1 MWVIIA
7 AVVVAAIVAAA
18 LAMQSGKP
26 SPPTAPMQTV
36 TQTVTHTTAQT
47 VTQTVTATQT
57 VTQTTVQTVTQT
69 VTATQPQSGPSLQDL
84 IKAAPGGT
92 IYGAGA
98 TFPLPQLQAWAD
110 AFNKY
115 SGGKLNVDYQGVGS
129 GAGQTNFLDKKVDFA
144 GSDIPMTDA
153 NFQKVKGRFYQFPE
167 LAGSI
172 VIAYN
177 VPEIAYQKTGKYL
190 YLTAEVIALIYM
202 GNITQWCDPRI
213 KALNPALANELPCKN
228 IVAVHRSDGSGTTA
242 YFTLWLSKAYKPW
255 SQTVGWGLSVEWP
268 VDKLGTGRGGKGNP
282 GVAQLVEQTPYSIGY
297 IEYAYY
303 ALNKRKYD
311 GFGGAALVR
320 NDNDG
325 KFYSADPQ
333 YVQMGLAAGLDRYKA
348 KYGAYPAPDADW
360 NAVIQELSNPPT
372 GYPLSALT
380 FIMVYKDY
388 AAEGYADAAA
398 RTARLRAW
406 LTWILTEGQKQ
417 VIEGYVPLP
426 PELAEIGLKAVQSI
440 KP

>member
-1 MWVIIA
+1 MSSKNTTMWAIIA
-7 AVVVAAIVAAA
+7 GVVAVAIAAA
-18 LAMQSGKP
+18 FLAMQSGGP
-26 SPPTAPMQTV
+26 SPPTTL
-36 TQTVTHTTAQT
+36 
-47 VTQTVTATQT
+47 TQT
-57 VTQTTVQTVTQT
+57 VTQTTVQTVTHTATATQT
-69 VTATQPQSGPSLQDL
+69 VTHTVTVTQPQSGPSLQDL

-115 SGGKLNVDYQGVGS
+115 TGGKLSVDYQGVGS

-144 GSDIPMTDA
+144 GSDIPMTEA
-153 NFQKVKGRFYQFPE
+153 NFQKAKGRFYQFPE

-202 GNITQWCDPRI
+202 GDIKQWCDPRI

-228 IVAVHRSDGSGTTA
+228 IVVVHRSDGSGTTA

-255 SQTVGWGLSVEWP
+255 SQTVGWGLTVEWP
-268 VDKLGTGRGGKGNP
+268 VDKLGTGLGGKGNP
-282 GVAQLVEQTPYSIGY
+282 GVAQLVEKTPYSIGY
-297 IEYAYY
+297 VEYAYY
-303 ALNKRKYD
+303 VLNKGKYD

-333 YVQMGLAAGLDRYKA
+333 YVQMGLAAGLKRYME

-380 FIMVYKDY
+380 FILVYKDY
-388 AAEGYADAAA
+388 TAEGYADAAA
-398 RTARLRAW
+398 RAARVKAW